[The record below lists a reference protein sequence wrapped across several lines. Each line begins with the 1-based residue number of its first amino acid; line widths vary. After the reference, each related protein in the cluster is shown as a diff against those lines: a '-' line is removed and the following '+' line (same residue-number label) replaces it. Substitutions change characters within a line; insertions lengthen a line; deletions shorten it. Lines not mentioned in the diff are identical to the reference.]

1 MSLFNELKRRN
12 VIRVGIAYVV
22 VSWLTLQVA
31 DVILNNIEAPGWVFH
46 AILLLFAWAFELT
59 PEGIKREFE
68 VDRSQSVTPQTGKKL
83 DRLIIGVLVFALG
96 YFAFDKFVLSV
107 DRDAALIEATTQ
119 TVTEQVAGESAA
131 SMPSE
136 KSIAV
141 LPFINLSSDPEQ
153 DFFSDGIS
161 EELLNVLAQL
171 PGLRVAARTSSFFY
185 KGKLETITL
194 AEIAQQLDV
203 AHILEGSVRKSANKL
218 RITAQLIKAD
228 DGFHLWSKTYDR
240 ELTDI
245 FVIQDEISAAIGDAL
260 KVQLALADE
269 SLGNE
274 RPMVIETANTQA
286 YEAYLRGRQL
296 INQRGRD
303 NIENAVQLLEKS
315 LRLDSEYAPAHAQLA
330 IGTAL
335 LLRSPSS
342 YGDLTLAE
350 VLLRATPH
358 IEKALALAPDL
369 AEAHGALALMTL
381 NQQDF
386 SAVMG
391 HTARALQLNP
401 SYIDAMNWQ
410 WLAVSALG
418 DYQQVEAVMQRLL
431 SADPLSI
438 VGRLNYINILGAKRG
453 FDKAHAIA
461 DELVTQYPWAGFV
474 AHGQTAL
481 DFEGE
486 LATGLHWYLQAF
498 AADPT
503 DTFSNVA
510 LVSALNYAELYAE
523 ARRVD
528 DDLLFRVSLAEGLES
543 EAIAL
548 ARRRMELD
556 AKSPSVALEYADTLH
571 RAGHIAEAQALY
583 EEQFAK
589 LLGRPLRDP
598 IYSSATPTLRM
609 ALGRRQAGDEEGFG
623 LLVQLIEKELE
634 AIAAANLGDQFVA
647 RTTAMLAAL
656 QGDPAS
662 ALESIRTA
670 INLGL
675 RDPRFF
681 DEPVFASV
689 KDEPEFQA
697 LQAQLNA
704 MVQTERGKILQ
715 LICHN
720 NPVPESWQP
729 LAETCAGVDKTS

>member
-1 MSLFNELKRRN
+1 MPSCC
-12 VIRVGIAYVV
+12 
-22 VSWLTLQVA
+22 
-31 DVILNNIEAPGWVFH
+31 
-46 AILLLFAWAFELT
+46 LLFAWAFELT

-83 DRLIIGVLVFALG
+83 DRLIIVVLVMALG

-119 TVTEQVAGESAA
+119 TVTEQVAGDSAA
-131 SMPSE
+131 SLPSD

-141 LPFINLSSDPEQ
+141 LPFVNLSSDPEQ
-153 DFFSDGIS
+153 DYFSDGIS

-260 KVQLALADE
+260 KVQLALDND
-269 SLGNE
+269 SSSIE
-274 RPMVIETANTQA
+274 RPSVIEAANTQA

-296 INQRGRD
+296 INRRGRE
-303 NIENAVQLLEKS
+303 NIENAVRLLEKS

-330 IGTAL
+330 IGTSL

-350 VLLRATPH
+350 TIVRATPH

-369 AEAHGALALMTL
+369 AEAHGALAIRAL
-381 NQQDF
+381 NQQDY
-386 SAVMG
+386 SAVME
-391 HTARALQLNP
+391 HTGQALQLNP

-410 WLAVSALG
+410 YLAVSALG
-418 DYQQVEAVMQRLL
+418 DHQKVESVMRRLL

-438 VGRLNYINILGAKRG
+438 VGRLNYINILGARRE
-453 FDKAHAIA
+453 FDEAHAIGDA
-461 DELVTQYPWAGFV
+461 LVAQYPWAGFV
-474 AHGQTAL
+474 AHGQTAM
-481 DFEGE
+481 DFEGD
-486 LATGLHWYLQAF
+486 LTSGLNWFLQAF

-510 LVSALNYAELYAE
+510 LVSAFNYAGLYAE

-528 DDLLFRVSLAEGLES
+528 DDLLFKASLAGGLDS
-543 EAIAL
+543 EAVEQ

-556 AKSPSVALEYADTLH
+556 AESPSVVLDYANTLH
-571 RAGHIAEAQALY
+571 RAGRIAEAQPLY
-583 EEQFAK
+583 EDQFAK
-589 LLGRPLRDP
+589 SPGRHLRDAIDASP
-598 IYSSATPTLRM
+598 APTLRM
-609 ALGRRQAGDEEGFG
+609 ALGRRQAGDEDGFEV
-623 LLVQLIEKELE
+623 LVQLIEEDLA
-634 AIAAANLGDQFVA
+634 AIAATNLKDQFGYRA
-647 RTTAMLAAL
+647 GAMLAAL
-656 QGDPAS
+656 QGDPAG
-662 ALESIRTA
+662 AFESIRTA
-670 INLGL
+670 INLGM
-675 RDPRFF
+675 RDPKFF
-681 DEPVFASV
+681 DEPVFAGM
-689 KDEPEFQA
+689 KDEAEFQA

-704 MVQTERGKILQ
+704 TLQTEHEKILQ